1 MWKWRPAGGRKG
13 AIKFTSN
20 VPKPQLHTIS
30 WGTLARAMLR
40 DPFKSPALAS
50 PKHCDGPR
58 ASPFLRMLPLL
69 PMLPLLEERP
79 LDGDKMEGREG
90 RDNTSD
96 MPTPGTS

>member
-79 LDGDKMEGREG
+79 LHGGGREE
-90 RDNTSD
+90 NTSG
-96 MPTPGTS
+96 MLTPGS